1 MQLIPDNLYT
11 SQISSSGA
19 RDTIHNRATSAD
31 FDDFLSSAGKR
42 LNITELAIRIQET
55 ISITINQTLNT
66 LGSKP
71 GAGRNVFAFTS
82 SFTDVFGD
90 SGPLINFI
98 NDVTRK
104 LWLNADQNRAL
115 QQIAV
120 NNKDATRSPESIA
133 KIAAELRQAGIT
145 A

>member
-1 MQLIPDNLYT
+1 MQLVQDNLYT
-11 SQISSSGA
+11 SSASILSG
-19 RDTIHNRATSAD
+19 RSQPPRATTTSA
-31 FDDFLSSAGKR
+31 FDDFLSRAGKK
-42 LNITELAIRIQET
+42 LNTTELAISIQET

-104 LWLNADQNRAL
+104 LGLNADQNRAL